1 MKVPDSCNLL
11 VPWYLMAA
19 YVYYHLDDQII
30 TDAQFDSMAKTM
42 LKNWDTIKH
51 RHKYLI
57 TKEDLAAGTLLLA
70 VEDFPTITRD
80 TAVHLL
86 TLKQEEKK
94 TTRRKARKKK

>member
-1 MKVPDSCNLL
+1 MS
-11 VPWYLMAA
+11 A

-42 LKNWDTIKH
+42 LENWDTIEH
-51 RHKYLI
+51 RHKHLI

-70 VEDFPTITRD
+70 VEDFPEITKD

-86 TLKQEEKK
+86 TLKQEEKI
-94 TTRRKARKKK
+94 TRRRARKIKQ